1 MIKLFKP
8 ARALDTAP
16 QIFRPRRV
24 AFLAAGLAVVAMLPF
39 IPFAHGQTSP
49 AAVFDRPYLLG
60 GAPDDLHAA
69 IMQADRHILVVRHAR
84 KEAEDCNAIE
94 CPLGADGQAMVAGLG
109 ELIGDEPV
117 DAAYASAACRTAQTA
132 EAGGAWVMMH
142 RAGDNYPLACGGGT
156 VDRLRGE
163 AINDARESLNRWTL
177 VAEHSNTV
185 CLWVES
191 FAGET
196 AATEAGCNAEGSVGS
211 EAYGDI
217 YWLYRV
223 SGQWH
228 AVTLPGVFNVE
239 INP

>member
-1 MIKLFKP
+1 MSKLFKP
-8 ARALDTAP
+8 SRTLDAVP

-24 AFLAAGLAVVAMLPF
+24 AMLAAGFAVLVMLPF
-39 IPFAHGQTSP
+39 IPFANAQTP
-49 AAVFDRPYLLG
+49 EGAFDRPLLLSS
-60 GAPDDLHAA
+60 APGELHGE
-69 IMQADRHILVVRHAR
+69 IERADRHILVVRHAR

-94 CPLGADGQAMVAGLG
+94 CPLGEDGLAMVATLG
-109 ELIGDEPV
+109 GLIGDEPV
-117 DAAYASAACRTAQTA
+117 DAAYSSAACRTSQTA

-185 CLWVES
+185 CHWVTS
-191 FAGET
+191 FAGAG
-196 AATEAGCNAEGSVGS
+196 AATEAGCSDEGSVGS
-211 EAYGDI
+211 EAYGDV

-223 SGQWH
+223 AGQWH
-228 AVTLPGVFNVE
+228 AITLAGAFNVE
-239 INP
+239 ISED

>member
-1 MIKLFKP
+1 MKLFKP
-8 ARALDTAP
+8 ARALDSVP
-16 QIFRPRRV
+16 QIFKPRRV
-24 AFLAAGLAVVAMLPF
+24 ALLAAGLAVAAMLPF
-39 IPFAHGQTSP
+39 IPFAHAQTTDDL
-49 AAVFDRPYLLG
+49 FDRPFLLG
-60 GAPDDLHAA
+60 GAPDELHDEIAR
-69 IMQADRHILVVRHAR
+69 ADRHILVVRHAR

-94 CPLGADGQAMVAGLG
+94 CPLGEPGQAMVAGLA

-117 DAAYASAACRTAQTA
+117 DAAYSSAACRTAQTA

-185 CLWVES
+185 CHWVTS
-191 FAGET
+191 FAGAE
-196 AATEAGCNAEGSVGS
+196 AATEAGCNDEGSVGS

-217 YWLYRV
+217 YWLYRLN
-223 SGQWH
+223 GQWH

-239 INP
+239 VSEG